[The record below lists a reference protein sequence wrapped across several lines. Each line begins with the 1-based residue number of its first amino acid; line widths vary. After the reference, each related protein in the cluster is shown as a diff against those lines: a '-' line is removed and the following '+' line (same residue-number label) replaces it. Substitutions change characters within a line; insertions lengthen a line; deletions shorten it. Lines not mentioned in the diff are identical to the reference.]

1 MTVFLSRYKFGRV
14 LPRAFANSICPS
26 QQQRG
31 SIWYHGGYGPVR
43 LQFTELLVLQ
53 FLAEYNGAIL
63 VDRIAIECILLLKFM
78 NHRVSTQIVKYVHY
92 LHVINWNVN
101 LHRKRK
107 IINKID

>member
-1 MTVFLSRYKFGRV
+1 MIVFLSRYKFGRA
-14 LPRAFANSICPS
+14 LPQTFANSICPS

-63 VDRIAIECILLLKFM
+63 VDRIAIECRLLLKFM
-78 NHRVSTQIVKYVHY
+78 NHRVSTQIVIQIFT
-92 LHVINWNVN
+92 LFTRN
-101 LHRKRK
+101 
-107 IINKID
+107 